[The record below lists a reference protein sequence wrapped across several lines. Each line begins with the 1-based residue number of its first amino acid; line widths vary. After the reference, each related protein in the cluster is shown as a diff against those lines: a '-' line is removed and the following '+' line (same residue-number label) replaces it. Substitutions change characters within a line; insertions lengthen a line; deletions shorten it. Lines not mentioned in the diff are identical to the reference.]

1 MVSTASKISVAEKGN
16 KKAETSAEDVRQALN
31 DITQYFITNAPTF
44 YDSNLKENKGNSEQL
59 VNATLQKFNAAS
71 SHIAISL
78 EKYDGGLHYMDTYVG
93 FKLAELTAVEVKG
106 ENYLAF
112 AKDIDGNLL
121 CIRVNGQETVV
132 VYDFEDCSIDE
143 DHKLNYG

>member
-132 VYDFEDCSIDE
+132 VYDCEECSIDE